1 MVNTPLSDIQRK
13 YYHAILH
20 KQLQDVLSP
29 IAQKQLKAKGTSLQ
43 NQLMQL
49 RKVCNHPYLL
59 EWPTDVQGHEIID
72 ENIVKS
78 AGKLQLL
85 DRYVIHLF
93 TFLCMKIITS
103 VEVRGTQSSH
113 FLTND

>member
-1 MVNTPLSDIQRK
+1 MNTTLSDIQRK

-20 KQLQDVLSP
+20 KQLQEVLSP

-59 EWPTDVQGHEIID
+59 EWPMDSNGHEIID
-72 ENIVKS
+72 EKLIQS

-85 DRYVIHLF
+85 DRF
-93 TFLCMKIITS
+93 
-103 VEVRGTQSSH
+103 H
-113 FLTND
+113 FKRFYILK